1 MPKYYLDTEEKPSSQ
16 PFVRLSL
23 LIISIFANCSDNI
36 NIPVTHPTTT
46 ISKQNH
52 SNPLANALAKVGIY
66 QVKMRTEI
74 LQEMKADL
82 GIFDYQKEIY
92 HDKTT
97 TISIVT
103 NTEAEISDPESDSKA
118 ALISKLKPKDAVLEQ
133 KFNIDQNDKV
143 SVAFNQNMLPS
154 LAFDTKGGIIELSV
168 DKNNE
173 IVFSII
179 KKIESY
185 KQQMAENSLYF
196 GLEVRYK
203 PYNFNS
209 SYFERIDR
217 ENQINY
223 IILELID
230 LVKDHKSIFN
240 DNSED
245 HAY

>member
-1 MPKYYLDTEEKPSSQ
+1 
-16 PFVRLSL
+16 
-23 LIISIFANCSDNI
+23 
-36 NIPVTHPTTT
+36 
-46 ISKQNH
+46 
-52 SNPLANALAKVGIY
+52 
-66 QVKMRTEI
+66 
-74 LQEMKADL
+74 MKADL

-97 TISIVT
+97 TISIVI

-154 LAFDTKGGIIELSV
+154 LVFDTKGGIIELSV

>member
-1 MPKYYLDTEEKPSSQ
+1 MSKYLDTEEKPSSQ
-16 PFVRLSL
+16 QFVGLSL

-36 NIPVTHPTTT
+36 NIPVTHNTTT
-46 ISKQNH
+46 ISKQNY
-52 SNPLANALAKVGIY
+52 SNPLAIAFY

-97 TISIVT
+97 TISIVI

-154 LAFDTKGGIIELSV
+154 LVFDTKGGIIELSV

>member
-1 MPKYYLDTEEKPSSQ
+1 MSKYLDTEEKPSSQ
-16 PFVRLSL
+16 QLVGLSL

-36 NIPVTHPTTT
+36 NIPVTHNTTT
-46 ISKQNH
+46 ISK
-52 SNPLANALAKVGIY
+52 PLAIAFY

-97 TISIVT
+97 TISIVI

-143 SVAFNQNMLPS
+143 SVAFKQNMLTS
-154 LAFDTKGGIIELSV
+154 LVFDTKGGIIELSV

-209 SYFERIDR
+209 SYFERIDG

-223 IILELID
+223 IIL
-230 LVKDHKSIFN
+230 
-240 DNSED
+240 
-245 HAY
+245 

>member
-1 MPKYYLDTEEKPSSQ
+1 MSKYLDTEEKPSSQ
-16 PFVRLSL
+16 QFVGLSL

-36 NIPVTHPTTT
+36 NIPVTHNTTT
-46 ISKQNH
+46 IS
-52 SNPLANALAKVGIY
+52 NPLAIAFY

-97 TISIVT
+97 TISIVI

-154 LAFDTKGGIIELSV
+154 LVFDTKGGIIELSV

-230 LVKDHKSIFN
+230 LVKDHKSIFK